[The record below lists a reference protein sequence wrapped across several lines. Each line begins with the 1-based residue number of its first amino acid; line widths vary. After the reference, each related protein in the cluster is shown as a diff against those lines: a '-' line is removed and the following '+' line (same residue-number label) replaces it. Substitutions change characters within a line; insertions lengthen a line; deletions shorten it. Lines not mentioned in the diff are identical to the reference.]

1 MKISPDQYIIWK
13 IGFIEINST
22 ILFTWIVMAILIG
35 FALILRLRLNRE
47 KTLGG
52 LQSFFEAVIIMLE
65 NQVKDAGF
73 KNMKFIFPVIATLFL
88 FVFTYIQSNGNTKN
102 TVICEITSIV
112 FSETFARPNGIIIRN
127 TPIIIH
133 PKKLRSLIRENA

>member
-1 MKISPDQYIIWK
+1 MPTEKIIPIIVANT
-13 IGFIEINST
+13 INPQDKRPGLSKKLLNT
-22 ILFTWIVMAILIG
+22 I
-35 FALILRLRLNRE
+35 
-47 KTLGG
+47 
-52 LQSFFEAVIIMLE
+52 
-65 NQVKDAGF
+65 
-73 KNMKFIFPVIATLFL
+73 LFL
-88 FVFTYIQSNGNTKN
+88 FVFTYSQSNGNTKN